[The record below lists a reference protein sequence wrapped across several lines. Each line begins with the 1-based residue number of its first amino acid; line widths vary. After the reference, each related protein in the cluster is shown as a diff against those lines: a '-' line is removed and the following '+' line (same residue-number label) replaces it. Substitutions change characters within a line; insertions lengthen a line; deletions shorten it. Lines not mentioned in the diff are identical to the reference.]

1 MDEEGSACFDSRL
14 QDEGG
19 SSLRHDVQD
28 MGHPDKEEDQAC
40 GWFRLERPTEL
51 SSRQREWHLRSG
63 GSRPQHHRSDPVSD
77 GPGQCPGCACCSEP
91 SRVANLALLLGREL
105 RRRSVPPAT
114 GLASKHLTFF
124 RKLLSGSGWNA
135 KILASSST
143 PPPPQGL
150 EGPEGPH
157 TRPWLL
163 WGSTNPPRSARLCA
177 MPSDGMLR

>member
-1 MDEEGSACFDSRL
+1 MKEGQVCVTMCRTWAIRT
-14 QDEGG
+14 
-19 SSLRHDVQD
+19 
-28 MGHPDKEEDQAC
+28 KEEDQAC

-91 SRVANLALLLGREL
+91 SRVANLALLLGSEL

-143 PPPPQGL
+143 PPPP
-150 EGPEGPH
+150 
-157 TRPWLL
+157 TRPR
-163 WGSTNPPRSARLCA
+163 GPRRASHQA
-177 MPSDGMLR
+177 MAAVGEHEPAEIGQAVCDALGRYASVNAACFRGGFLFF